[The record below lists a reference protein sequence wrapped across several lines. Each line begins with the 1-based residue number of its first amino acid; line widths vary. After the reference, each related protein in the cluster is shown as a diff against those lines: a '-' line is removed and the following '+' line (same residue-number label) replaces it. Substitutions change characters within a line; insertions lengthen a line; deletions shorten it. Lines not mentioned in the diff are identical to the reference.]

1 MKRYG
6 VLCDGGDAPGI
17 NAAIRAI
24 AREAFEKDD
33 EMLGFID
40 GFIGLIKNDVKI
52 ITKDM
57 VSGILPLPG
66 SILGISRINPFKD
79 PKNVQAIKENFKK
92 NSLTLLVII
101 GDRDTVD
108 IAKKF
113 SDEGIPSIVI
123 PKTIDNDVYGTDFSI
138 GFDTAVTT
146 ISSALDNLH
155 ATASAHHRAMIVETM
170 GRETGWLALFGGI
183 AGGADYIV
191 IPEIPYKLEEVAAH
205 LEKRKK
211 EGKNF
216 SIVVVAEG
224 ASLPE
229 GKAAQKE
236 YDEFG
241 HPINSKKM
249 VGYTIME
256 ELEKL
261 IHIKTRTTV
270 LGYIQRGGIPTNT
283 DRILATRLGAA
294 AIEFADKGKFNGLV
308 GICGRD
314 IVFSPLEEV
323 AGKIHSVDLEFY
335 RLAKIFF

>member
-123 PKTIDNDVYGTDFSI
+123 LKTIDNDVYGTDFFI

-249 VGYTIME
+249 VVYTIME
-256 ELEKL
+256 EL
-261 IHIKTRTTV
+261 
-270 LGYIQRGGIPTNT
+270 
-283 DRILATRLGAA
+283 
-294 AIEFADKGKFNGLV
+294 
-308 GICGRD
+308 
-314 IVFSPLEEV
+314 
-323 AGKIHSVDLEFY
+323 
-335 RLAKIFF
+335 

>member
-52 ITKDM
+52 ITKDV
-57 VSGILPLPG
+57 VSGILPLSG
-66 SILGISRINPFKD
+66 SVLGISRINPFR
-79 PKNVQAIKENFKK
+79 NSQNIQAIKENFKK

-108 IAKKF
+108 LAKKF

-123 PKTIDNDVYGTDFSI
+123 PKTIDNDVYGTDFAI

-155 ATASAHHRAMIVETM
+155 ATASVHHRAMIVETM

-183 AGGADYIV
+183 SGGADYII
-191 IPEIPYKLEEVAAH
+191 IPEIPYKLEEVASH
-205 LEKRKK
+205 LAKRKK

-224 ASLPE
+224 VSLPE
-229 GKAAQKE
+229 GKTEQKE

-256 ELEKL
+256 GLEK
-261 IHIKTRTTV
+261 ITHIKARTTV
-270 LGYIQRGGIPTNT
+270 LGYIQRGGIPTNK
-283 DRILATRLGAA
+283 
-294 AIEFADKGKFNGLV
+294 FADKGKFNGLV

-314 IVFSPLEEV
+314 IVFNPLQEV

-335 RLAKIFF
+335 RLAKTFF